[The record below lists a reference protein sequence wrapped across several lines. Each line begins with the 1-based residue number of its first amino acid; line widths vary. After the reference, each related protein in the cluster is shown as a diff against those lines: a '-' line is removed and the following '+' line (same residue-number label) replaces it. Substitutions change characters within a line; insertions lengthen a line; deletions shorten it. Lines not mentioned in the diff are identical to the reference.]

1 MIMIININIICYTLP
16 LIHARNLVM
25 VMNLPLCAIFVQ
37 LSRKL
42 YVTIKVL

>member
-1 MIMIININIICYTLP
+1 MIMINIKIICYSLP
-16 LIHARNLVM
+16 LIHARNLVI